1 MKKLLC
7 TLAFVLCGMLLF
19 CACSK
24 DGAKQNEAEEKITT
38 EEEKETEMEKVT
50 YTKYQDLTD
59 AFMQV
64 CANGDVEGV
73 YALYYDDY
81 LTKTV
86 ERMVTDQEAKKN
98 FNAAL
103 AAEMQSYVD
112 FVEYPYG
119 GPELNHAR
127 SPLGYANEIYAN
139 SNGGITL
146 PFSDSQVKD
155 CVNLRVYREDGSF
168 RDHFMIQLDDGL
180 WYFIV

>member
-1 MKKLLC
+1 MKKYIWALALILC
-7 TLAFVLCGMLLF
+7 MVFVF
-19 CACSK
+19 CACTQK
-24 DGAKQNEAEEKITT
+24 TENDIINNEEK
-38 EEEKETEMEKVT
+38 KETQMEKVT

-64 CANGDVEGV
+64 CANGDVEGM

-86 ERMVTDQEAKKN
+86 ERMVTDEEAKKN

-103 AAEMQSYVD
+103 KEEMHRIVD
-112 FVEYPYG
+112 FMEYHYG

-127 SPLGYANEIYAN
+127 SPLGYANEIYSR
-139 SNGGITL
+139 SNGGVSL

-155 CVNLRVYREDGSF
+155 CVDLRVFRDDGSY
-168 RDHFMIQLDDGL
+168 RDHFMIQLEDDC